1 MDERSKKIGQD
12 EAESFLYHEASLIDE
27 RRFDE
32 WLNLF
37 SDDCC
42 YWVPANK
49 YDVDVQ
55 REVSLIYDLRPRL
68 EDRVYRLK
76 LPSILAQ
83 KPASRTVHLIT
94 NVQVSKA
101 DAGEILLRSCFAI
114 HHLRDGDWRQVGLGI
129 DPMGP
134 LAGRYE
140 HLLKLTNDGL
150 KIRQKKVLLLQN
162 NVPVG
167 NISFLL

>member
-1 MDERSKKIGQD
+1 MTQAVASISREA
-12 EAESFLYHEASLIDE
+12 AESFLYHEAILIDE

-42 YWVPANK
+42 YWIPANK
-49 YDVDVQ
+49 YDADTQ
-55 REVSLIYDLRPRL
+55 REVSLVYDLRPRL
-68 EDRVYRLK
+68 EDRVYRLQ
-76 LPSILAQ
+76 LPSILSQ
-83 KPASRTVHLIT
+83 KPASRTVHMIS
-94 NVQVSKA
+94 NVQVS
-101 DAGEILLRSCFAI
+101 DSTGDVLLRSCFAI
-114 HHLRDGDWRQVGLGI
+114 HHLREGDWRQVGLGA
-129 DPMGP
+129 DSMGP

-140 HLLKLTNDGL
+140 HLLKSTRDGW